1 MLIGIAIHC
10 GAYPKPECHKRIS
23 LYRSEYGCE
32 KLIALWIFSLCIEI
46 VYQKKPQLR
55 GFFISTV

>member
-46 VYQKKPQLR
+46 VY
-55 GFFISTV
+55 